1 MIVIAI
7 TIKGQEFIYNA
18 STAHKVNEKK
28 ADIAIKALNEAGY
41 KIDKNAGEIWHK
53 YNVDKYDRAYDYA
66 QFQRFTVGNKI
77 KEIISY

>member
-7 TIKGQEFIYNA
+7 TIKGKEFIYNA
-18 STAHKVNEKK
+18 STAHKISEKK
-28 ADIAIKALNEAGY
+28 VDIAIKVLNEAGY
-41 KIDKNAGEIWHK
+41 KIDKSAGEIWHK
-53 YNVDKYDRAYDYA
+53 YTVDKYDRAYDYA

>member
-1 MIVIAI
+1 MVVIAI
-7 TIKGQEFIYNA
+7 TIKGEEFIYNA
-18 STAHKVNEKK
+18 STAHRISEKK

-53 YNVDKYDRAYDYA
+53 YTIDKYDTAFNYA

>member
-1 MIVIAI
+1 MVVIAI

-28 ADIAIKALNEAGY
+28 ADIAIKVLNEARY
-41 KIDKNAGEIWHK
+41 KIDKNAGEVWHK
-53 YNVDKYDRAYDYA
+53 YSVDKYDRAYDYA